1 MKLHFVDDI
10 NTNKCF
16 VELNNIRGIFLWLRK
31 KEHINLEI
39 SEVWDK
45 TTLIVFRVESRI
57 TSRRVFLV
65 WLLLAGGRR
74 TTLPRRKDMMRLCN
88 LKPEAWRWPWLNHA
102 YSLGR
107 NAYFL
112 PIHDSNVLFFR
123 YSVLQKTLTC
133 KTTWIKECLLNNIF
147 VKPTFFFK
155 YQTYRIYKTA
165 QLHILHC

>member
-31 KEHINLEI
+31 KEHITLEI

-88 LKPEAWRWPWLNHA
+88 L
-102 YSLGR
+102 
-107 NAYFL
+107 
-112 PIHDSNVLFFR
+112 
-123 YSVLQKTLTC
+123 
-133 KTTWIKECLLNNIF
+133 
-147 VKPTFFFK
+147 
-155 YQTYRIYKTA
+155 
-165 QLHILHC
+165 